1 MNKNLS
7 AKGGAVWF
15 TGLPGCGKSSIS
27 RNVCSRLKDLGIN
40 AYHLQMDERR
50 KAYFP
55 EPDYSSRERQKAYE
69 LFADEGARLAQQG
82 MLVIMDGTAPRKEMR
97 DRARRQIDRFA
108 EIHVD
113 CSLETAMSRE
123 QNRPQGL
130 VMADLYAKALERKKT
145 GRRFP
150 GLGQVIGVD
159 VPFEKDPAA
168 ELVIDNQD
176 LSLEE
181 AVEQAV
187 NYLQQHFL

>member
-1 MNKNLS
+1 MKNNS
-7 AKGGAVWF
+7 VGAGGAVWF

-27 RNVCSRLKDLGIN
+27 RNVCQRLGRMGLDVR
-40 AYHLQMDERR
+40 HLQMDERR

-55 EPDYSSRERQKAYE
+55 EPTYSSRERQKAYE
-69 LFADEGARLAQQG
+69 LFADEGARLAGQG
-82 MLVIMDGTAPRKEMR
+82 VLVIMDGTAPRKQMR
-97 DRARRQIDRFA
+97 DRARKQIARFA

-113 CSLETAMSRE
+113 CPLETAMNRE
-123 QNRPQGL
+123 KNRPQGL

-145 GRRFP
+145 GRQFP

-159 VPFEKDPAA
+159 VPFEKDPDA
-168 ELVIDNQD
+168 ELVINNQD

-187 NYLQQHFL
+187 DYLRQSFL